1 MHLCGTLDIVL
12 ALLFAS
18 QTSAFSALL
27 GRQFDPRWGCHLAN
41 DPRLPT
47 ATASRALLAPLQC
60 KPAATSGLPL
70 PRAELLPSF
79 KKGREFVEK
88 NDCTE
93 RAPPTIDATDDFIH
107 RPENQA
113 TVDRD
118 RQGQV
123 CFAC

>member
-1 MHLCGTLDIVL
+1 MQARGDIWAPAPACGIV
-12 ALLFAS
+12 
-18 QTSAFSALL
+18 TVV
-27 GRQFDPRWGCHLAN
+27 
-41 DPRLPT
+41 
-47 ATASRALLAPLQC
+47 
-60 KPAATSGLPL
+60 
-70 PRAELLPSF
+70 

-118 RQGQV
+118 RAIV
-123 CFAC
+123 RAKFALPADGHTQSKRPATITIHRMRLGDCTIVIAPVLRLRKNHRKNSRH